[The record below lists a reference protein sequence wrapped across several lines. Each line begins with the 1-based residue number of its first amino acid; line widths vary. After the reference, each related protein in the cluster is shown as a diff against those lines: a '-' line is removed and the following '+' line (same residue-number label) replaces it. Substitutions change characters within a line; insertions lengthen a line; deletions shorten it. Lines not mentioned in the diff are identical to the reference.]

1 MKEAPEAADGR
12 YVLYWMQSAQRAEHN
27 PALEHALAEA
37 NRLGLPLVVGFGLT
51 CDYPEAAA
59 RHYAFMLEGLADVA
73 RGVKARGATFVI
85 RQGEP
90 DAVAL
95 ELSRQARL
103 VVCDAGYLR
112 LQRLWRRRLAQ
123 ALDRPLV
130 RVEGEVVV
138 PLLTVSQ
145 KHEYAARTIRPKIER
160 LWDDY
165 LVPLDAAPL
174 ANRKAIDL
182 ASDIDLSDPLAA
194 LKRLDVDWSVPP
206 VRRFQGG
213 EGEARRRLDAFV
225 NHALAHYGA
234 LRGKPEAGAVSHL
247 SPYLHFGQI
256 SPVEIALAV
265 RGAAPAGSEGR
276 KAYLEELIIRRELA
290 INHAWHAPDTYDRYE
305 GLPDWARATLADHGG
320 DARPHLYDAAT
331 LEAAATH
338 DDYWN
343 AAMREMTA
351 TGYMHNRMRMYW
363 GKKILQ
369 WSATPEAAFETV
381 LSLNN
386 RYLLDGRDANSYANV
401 GWIFGLHDRP
411 WPSQPVFG
419 TVRSMGA
426 NMFKS
431 FDAPAYLAQ
440 VKQMAAAEASV

>member
-1 MKEAPEAADGR
+1 
-12 YVLYWMQSAQRAEHN
+12 
-27 PALEHALAEA
+27 
-37 NRLGLPLVVGFGLT
+37 
-51 CDYPEAAA
+51 
-59 RHYAFMLEGLADVA
+59 ADVA

-95 ELSRQARL
+95 ELSGQARL

-130 RVEGEVVV
+130 RVEGDVVV

-174 ANRKAIDL
+174 ANRTAIDL

-206 VRRFQGG
+206 VRRFRGG

-225 NHALAHYGA
+225 NHALADYGA
-234 LRGKPEAGAVSHL
+234 LRGKPEAGAVAHL

-305 GLPDWARATLADHGG
+305 GLPDWARATLADHGS

-351 TGYMHNRMRMYW
+351 SGYMHNRMRMYW

-369 WSATPEAAFETV
+369 WSATPEA
-381 LSLNN
+381 
-386 RYLLDGRDANSYANV
+386 
-401 GWIFGLHDRP
+401 
-411 WPSQPVFG
+411 
-419 TVRSMGA
+419 
-426 NMFKS
+426 
-431 FDAPAYLAQ
+431 
-440 VKQMAAAEASV
+440 